1 MEQQVILGA
10 LAIGVGFAAAVALFV
25 PFVVVSYRV
34 RGRLSATRL
43 FVWFAALVY
52 FWAIWSY
59 TLLPLPSPE
68 TITCAG
74 TNLDPLR
81 FVDDVRG
88 ALGPPRATLTDPAVL
103 QLALNVLLFVP
114 LGFFIRL
121 LGNRGIPTAAVVG
134 LCVSA
139 VIETTQLTG
148 VWGLYPCAY
157 RVFDV
162 DDLLMNTLGA
172 VCGSVIAVLIP
183 RERRGI
189 RAHVEAVMPREVTR
203 GRRLLAMLCDG
214 LGVLFAA
221 AVTIALRAGLLYV
234 LDDREAALGET
245 PTTLGML
252 SACAVWLLLI
262 LGTGRSVGD
271 VAVQLRYTGSD
282 LPEPLARAL
291 RATAGAVGFG
301 LLMVMPSPGTA
312 AASTFVLVSI
322 IVTLTTEHGRGLPGV
337 ASRQDVAD
345 ARVRANGARA
355 VPSIRR
361 LGETLIRPQSPR

>member
-189 RAHVEAVMPREVTR
+189 RTHVEAVMPREVTR

-214 LGVLFAA
+214 LGLLLFAA

-271 VAVQLRYTGSD
+271 VAVQLRYTGSVF
-282 LPEPLARAL
+282 PTPVTRTL
-291 RATAGAVGFG
+291 RAVTGVVGFG
-301 LLMVMPSPGTA
+301 VLMLAPGPGTA
-312 AASTFVLVSI
+312 AAWAFVLLSVI
-322 IVTLTTEHGRGLPGV
+322 ATLTTDRGRGLPGV
-337 ASRQDVAD
+337 LSRQRVTD
-345 ARVRANGARA
+345 ARREAWRGAA
-355 VPSIRR
+355 PSSDLRR
-361 LGETLIRPQSPR
+361 